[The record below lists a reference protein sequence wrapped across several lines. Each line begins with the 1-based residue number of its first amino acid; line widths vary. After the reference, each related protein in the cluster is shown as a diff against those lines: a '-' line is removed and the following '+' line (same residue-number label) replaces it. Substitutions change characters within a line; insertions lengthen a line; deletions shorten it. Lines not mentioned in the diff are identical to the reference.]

1 METPQH
7 TAQLF
12 RKYLNN
18 ECTVAEIRELLD
30 IFQIGNNETELK
42 IAIKDY
48 FDNDQFI
55 KSGEQHQA
63 AIDEVAARLIQT
75 ISQEN
80 QKQQHTR
87 LWPKIAAVAAAI
99 VVMVLGAYFFKYSNS
114 GYNGNDTQFAQ
125 DIAPGTQ
132 GATLTL
138 GSGRKIKISAA
149 ANGEIAKEAG
159 IKVIKTTDG
168 QLIYELKEGSAG
180 NKQTNTLS
188 TANGETYL
196 LTLPDKSQVWLNAA
210 STLTYAANLTSG
222 KERRVKLRGE
232 AYFQITKDKTRP
244 FIVETE
250 RQEIQVL
257 GTHFN
262 VKAYSDEPTIKTTL
276 VEGSVRVTN
285 SQSTKTLKPGQQA
298 VLTQAGKFEIRQ
310 ADEVLDL
317 AWKNN
322 EFMFE
327 SESIQNVMKMVER
340 WYNVEIIYQGE
351 ITKEKFG
358 GGVSRFDKISKVLE
372 LLEKTGAV
380 KFRIDQRK
388 IYVMNNTQN

>member
-1 METPQH
+1 M
-7 TAQLF
+7 
-12 RKYLNN
+12 
-18 ECTVAEIRELLD
+18 LD
-30 IFQIGNNETELK
+30 LFQISNNETQLK
-42 IAIKDY
+42 TTIGDY

-55 KSGEQHQA
+55 TTKKAHQA
-63 AIDEVAARLIQT
+63 AVDEVEARLIQT
-75 ISQEN
+75 INREN
-80 QKQQHTR
+80 QKQQITK
-87 LWPKIAAVAAAI
+87 LWPRMAAVAAAI
-99 VVMVLGAYFFKYSNS
+99 VIMVLGVYFFNYNKSGQNSNA
-114 GYNGNDTQFAQ
+114 THFAQ

-138 GSGRKIKISAA
+138 ASGRQIRISSA

-168 QLIYELKEGSAG
+168 QLIYEIKERTTG
-180 NKQTNTLS
+180 NNQTNTLS
-188 TANGETYL
+188 TAKGETYI

-222 KERRVKLRGE
+222 KERRVKLQGE

-244 FIVETE
+244 FIVETQ

-276 VEGSVRVTN
+276 VEGSVQVKN
-285 SQSTKTLKPGQQA
+285 NHSTETLKPGQQA
-298 VLTQAGKFEIRQ
+298 VLTQAGRFEIGQ
-310 ADEVLDL
+310 ADQVLDL

-351 ITKEKFG
+351 ITTEKFG
-358 GGVSRFDKISKVLE
+358 GGVSRFDKVSEVLE

-380 KFRIDQRK
+380 KFKIEKRK
-388 IYVMNNTQN
+388 IYVMNNINK